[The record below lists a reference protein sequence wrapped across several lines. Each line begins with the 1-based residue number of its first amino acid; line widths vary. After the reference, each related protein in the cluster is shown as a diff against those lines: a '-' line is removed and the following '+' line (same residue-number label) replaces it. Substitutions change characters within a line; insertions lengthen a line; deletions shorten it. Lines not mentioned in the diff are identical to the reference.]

1 MQLQPS
7 TQSWRVIC
15 VRAGSARNSASEI
28 SNGVFDETAD
38 LEPEVGEFVVG
49 ERL

>member
-15 VRAGSARNSASEI
+15 VRAGIALSWSSVNSA
-28 SNGVFDETAD
+28 GPRDEAAD
-38 LEPEVGEFVVG
+38 HELVAAKPAS
-49 ERL
+49 RSAT